1 MQARLPAAVHEG
13 IETMLRVM
21 IAILLAACVPALAQ
35 AQQRVA
41 PVLVLIPGYGGA
53 QPDDFLIMSMG
64 LFNAAGFQ
72 TDVVASA
79 WQASSTIAQRK
90 AEGAKVTLVG
100 MSYGAVT
107 AAEALAAG
115 ARPDAVVFA
124 GAGLLPPGTP
134 NGSVQ
139 GALGTPAILP
149 RTLVLHA
156 RADACRMTPPQD
168 AAPFVAWTGGRARAR
183 LIDGA
188 GGDGHPCRY
197 NSPHTFTGRTR
208 AAADAII
215 QFAPKR

>member
-1 MQARLPAAVHEG
+1 MHRLFMTA
-13 IETMLRVM
+13 
-21 IAILLAACVPALAQ
+21 LLAALSPLSAQ
-35 AQQRVA
+35 AQPRVA

-53 QPDDFLIMSMG
+53 QPSDFLIMSMG

-72 TDVVASA
+72 TDVVSSA
-79 WQASSTIAQRK
+79 WQASSTIAARK

-124 GAGLLPPGTP
+124 GGGLLPPGTP

-156 RADACRMTPPQD
+156 RADACQMTPPG
-168 AAPFVAWTGGRARAR
+168 AVAPFVSWTSGRARAR
-183 LIDGA
+183 MIDGA
-188 GGDGHPCRY
+188 TGDGYPCRY
-197 NSPHTFTGRTR
+197 NSPHTFTGRTK

>member
-1 MQARLPAAVHEG
+1 MRRFITLA
-13 IETMLRVM
+13 
-21 IAILLAACVPALAQ
+21 LLAMLAPLSSPLPAQ

-41 PVLVLIPGYGGA
+41 PVLVLIPGYGGP
-53 QPDDFLIMSMG
+53 QPSDFLIMSMG
-64 LFNAAGFQ
+64 FFNAAGFQ

-79 WQASSTIAQRK
+79 WQASSTIAARK

-124 GAGLLPPGTP
+124 GGGLLPPGTP

-156 RADACRMTPPQD
+156 RADECRLTPPGD
-168 AAPFVAWTGGRARAR
+168 VAPFVAWTGGRARAR

-188 GGDGHPCRY
+188 TGEGHPCRY